1 MSDLDDSVFREL
13 KALRARVSVLE
24 RSLTLLVQ
32 ELTSNGT
39 IDGHNPRPI
48 SHVSPDEMEEALES
62 GEHAA
67 AQLAPSGTAYRD
79 GATASMTCSFC
90 GKAIERDDPELMS
103 ASGRRLCTTC
113 FQRGA

>member
-24 RSLTLLVQ
+24 RSLSLLVQ

-39 IDGHNPRPI
+39 IDGHHPRPT
-48 SHVSPDEMEEALES
+48 SHVSPDEIEEALES

-67 AQLAPSGTAYRD
+67 APLASSGTAYRD
-79 GATASMTCSFC
+79 GAMASITCSFC
-90 GKAIERDDPELMS
+90 GRAIDRDDPELMS
-103 ASGRRLCTTC
+103 ASGRRVCATC